1 MIECESGNKTA
12 NSISPSFLLS
22 SGLRFWSRIL
32 ILTFLDNEPIRLNKP
47 LPPEIVFGFGV
58 YYSNRNKIKKGRLR
72 AVLLFHYKNMLPK
85 NLILKMKKS
94 NI

>member
-1 MIECESGNKTA
+1 MNVNLGTRQLTA
-12 NSISPSFLLS
+12 FLHLS
-22 SGLRFWSRIL
+22 CSVQAFRFWSRIL